1 MYDNEDCLLIVDMTL
16 KDKRKSHI
24 HHGDTI
30 EENFWQAAK
39 KMGKALTDC
48 RKTKK
53 KKKMEGAFW
62 MTMFCSINT
71 GNEKS
76 IRCKISTFWRPV
88 CQAAHTYVLKK
99 EYSKSYSLMP

>member
-53 KKKMEGAFW
+53 KKKWKVHSEWQCFAQ
-62 MTMFCSINT
+62 
-71 GNEKS
+71 
-76 IRCKISTFWRPV
+76 STLVTRN
-88 CQAAHTYVLKK
+88 Q
-99 EYSKSYSLMP
+99 